1 MIATLEALIS
11 QMPALPVLLGIGAGV
26 AVGSLLAWLIVRARA
41 AQRLAESSAQAQAEA
56 ATLTERLSGRER
68 EHEFARQ
75 QLAQAEAEL
84 SHARGE
90 ITELKAKQSELLTTI
105 DNERQN
111 AAEKLK
117 LLHEATTQLTDSFK
131 ALSADALHHNN
142 QSFLELAK
150 ATLEKFQSEAKGD
163 LEQRQKAVETLVTP
177 LRESLDKVDAQIQ
190 GLERARQQAYGGL
203 SQQVRSLI
211 ETQEKLQAE
220 TGNLVKAL
228 RAPAVRGRWGEIQL
242 KRVVEMAG
250 MLAHCDFVEQASVSN
265 DERRLR
271 PDVVIKLPGG
281 KNVVVDAKTPL
292 QAYLDALEAPDDETR
307 VAKLKDHGRQV
318 RAHMTALASKEYWNQ
333 FQPTPEFV
341 VMFLPGESFFS
352 AALEQDPGLIEEGAP
367 RVMLA
372 TPTTLLA
379 LLRAVAYGWRQEQL
393 AANAQAISELGRQ
406 LYERIGVLAEH
417 FEDLRK
423 GLQRSVEAYNKAVGS
438 FESRVLVGAR
448 RFKELG
454 AAGSQEIGPPRVI
467 ETAARP
473 VEPPEEQAMLPLP
486 AARGSSGS

>member
-1 MIATLEALIS
+1 MTAWPTVASVL
-11 QMPALPVLLGIGAGV
+11 QPLPLVIGG
-26 AVGSLLAWLIVRARA
+26 AVGVCAGWLLTWLIVRARA
-41 AQRLAESSAQAQAEA
+41 AQRLAETSTRAQAEV
-56 ATLTERLSGRER
+56 ATLTERLIGRDR
-68 EHEFARQ
+68 ELDSQRS
-75 QLAQAEAEL
+75 QLLDVEAEL
-84 SHARGE
+84 GHNRTE
-90 ITELKAKQSELLTTI
+90 ITELRARQSELLATI
-105 DNERQN
+105 DSERQKS
-111 AAEKLK
+111 AEKLK
-117 LLHEATTQLTDSFK
+117 LLEQATAQLTDSFK
-131 ALSADALHHNN
+131 ALSADALRSNN
-142 QSFLELAK
+142 RSFLELAK

-177 LRESLDKVDAQIQ
+177 LRDSLEKVDAQIQ
-190 GLERARQQAYGGL
+190 GLERARQQAYGSLG
-203 SQQVRSLI
+203 QQVRSLI

-228 RAPAVRGRWGEIQL
+228 RAPTVRGRWGEIQL

-250 MLAHCDFVEQASVSN
+250 MLARCDFVEQVSTAG

-271 PDVVIKLPGG
+271 PDVVVKLPGG

-292 QAYLDALEAPDDETR
+292 QGYLDALEAPDDETR
-307 VAKLKDHGRQV
+307 VARLKDHGRQV

-367 RVMLA
+367 RVLLA

-379 LLRAVAYGWRQEQL
+379 LLRAVAYGWRQEQI
-393 AANAQAISELGRQ
+393 AANAQIISDLGRQ

-417 FEDLRK
+417 FDDLRK
-423 GLQRSVEAYNKAVGS
+423 GLQRSVEAYNRAVGS

-454 AAGSQEIGPPRVI
+454 AAGAQEIAPPRSI
-467 ETAARP
+467 ESAPRA
-473 VEPPEEQAMLPLP
+473 VEPPEEQAVLPLP
-486 AARGSSGS
+486 AAHESSGS